1 MERITLQDLQA
12 LWSETSRPCVSIYL
26 PTHAKGPDTQADP
39 IALKNLART
48 AQQRL
53 AELSLREPE
62 ARALLAPLEA
72 LVGDRTVWQDSAA
85 GLAVFRSPGL
95 FRTYRLAHPPAERV
109 VVSQR
114 FHTRPLLPGLDDNAP
129 FHVLAVSLNAVRLLR
144 ATVHAVQAVPLPAGP
159 QSLRDFTRYDD
170 PQQDPQ
176 LRSVGGTTLSFGGTE
191 VNFEDQHRR
200 YLRAIARAVGA
211 ALGERSGPLVFAG
224 VAEWFGLFREVADAG
239 QRALLAPRALA
250 GNPDRL
256 SAEALRDRALELL
269 RPPQEA
275 AREAA
280 AADYRR
286 LAGTGRTATGLAQV
300 LLAARD
306 GRVATLLLARD
317 VERWGRFAAG
327 AAGPELH
334 DPPAAGDDELLD
346 LAASLVLQAGGQ
358 VLPLPEE
365 MQTAAE
371 LLDGAAAI
379 LRY

>member
-12 LWSETSRPCVSIYL
+12 LWSDASQPCVSIYL
-26 PTHAKGPDTQADP
+26 PTHDKGPDTQADP

-53 AELSLREPE
+53 AALSLREPE
-62 ARALLAPLEA
+62 SRALLAPLEA
-72 LVGDRTVWQDSAA
+72 LAGDRAVWQEPGA

-95 FRTYRLAHPPAERV
+95 FRTFHLARPPVERV
-109 VVSQR
+109 VVSHR
-114 FHTRPLLPGLDDNAP
+114 FHTRPLLPCLDDNAP

-144 ATVHAVQAVPLPAGP
+144 ATAQDVQAVPLPAAP

-200 YLRAIARAVGA
+200 YLRAIARAVSP
-211 ALGERSGPLVFAG
+211 ALGERAAPLVFAG
-224 VAEWFGLFREVADAG
+224 VEEWFGLYREVADAP
-239 QRALLAPRALA
+239 QRALLVPRAVA

-275 AREAA
+275 ARD
-280 AADYRR
+280 AADAEYRR
-286 LAGTGRTATGLAQV
+286 LAGTGRTSARLAQV
-300 LLAARD
+300 LRAARA
-306 GRVATLLLARD
+306 GRVATLLLACD
-317 VERWGRFAAG
+317 AERWGRFASGAG
-327 AAGPELH
+327 DVEIH

-346 LAASLVLQAGGQ
+346 LAASLVLQSGGQ
-358 VLPLPEE
+358 VLPLPAEL
-365 MQTAAE
+365 QAQSE
-371 LLDGAAAI
+371 LLDGVAAI